1 MNTVSY
7 ILKITLAATTL
18 CILACSHEYENSPSL
33 FSTQKKLLELERQVS
48 FLNKR
53 VKDLEKSNSRP
64 QKSDEKIIK
73 RNITFELDDGFFDD
87 PFFGSQDPETIIVIY
102 TDLQCTL
109 CRDFLAN
116 TLVELKNKFRDSSQV
131 QVRLRDFPLQKSSLS
146 IPLAMAAHC
155 AGEKGKYWEF
165 ISGIKIQKLNSQSQ
179 ILDIAKGIPDLPYD
193 SFISCLESGKYAR
206 EIELDKAHATSVG
219 VKGTPSIL
227 LGKRIENRLYSGSLI
242 RGNQPLGLILEEL
255 SFL

>member
-1 MNTVSY
+1 MNTVLYLFQIS
-7 ILKITLAATTL
+7 LLAVIVLTN
-18 CILACSHEYENSPSL
+18 ACTFESENSPTV

-53 VKDLEKSNSRP
+53 VKDLENSTSRP

-102 TDLQCTL
+102 TDLQCDL
-109 CRDFLAN
+109 CREFLTT
-116 TLVELKNKFRDSSQV
+116 TLVDLKNRFRNSSQV

-165 ISGIKIQKLNSQSQ
+165 ISGIKKQKLDSQSQ
-179 ILDIAKGIPDLPYD
+179 ILDIAKGIPELPYD
-193 SFISCLESGKYAR
+193 SFLSCLESGKYAR

-219 VKGTPSIL
+219 VKGTPGIL